1 MTQAIAPITDKLADG
16 YWLGFSMAKMLMH
29 ARFFDTLLKARHNPE
44 TDTASKIRVNPRRNV
59 TELWVLTRNRTGL
72 FRDLTLAISASGAS
86 ITGARLNTGK
96 DGLVRSFENDLTF
109 GGAGE
114 NRRLIHA
121 ARYEIKARRSYTSE
135 SQGSVSKNRNR

>member
-1 MTQAIAPITDKLADG
+1 VASRKEQLLERLPEDMTQAIAPITDKLADG

-29 ARFFDTLLKARHNPE
+29 ARFFDTLLKAGHNPE

-96 DGLVRSFENDLTF
+96 DGLVKRP
-109 GGAGE
+109 
-114 NRRLIHA
+114 IHA
-121 ARYEIKARRSYTSE
+121 ARYEIKARRSYTCD
-135 SQGSVSKNRNR
+135 SQG